1 MATIHVEVPEELIRA
16 AKLSG
21 KSASPEITK
30 ILALELFRE
39 KIISIG
45 KAAELS
51 GISIQEFMDFA
62 AKRDVPLHYELEDL
76 ENDQK
81 TADTLKL

>member
-1 MATIHVEVPEELIRA
+1 MATINVELPEELIRA

-21 KSASPEITK
+21 ESASQEITK

-51 GISIQEFMDFA
+51 RISIEEFMDFA
-62 AKRDVPLHYELEDL
+62 ARRDVPLHYELEDL

-81 TADTLKL
+81 LADTLKL

>member
-1 MATIHVEVPEELIRA
+1 MATISVEVPEELIRA

-21 KSASPEITK
+21 KSASQEITK

-39 KIISIG
+39 KVISVG

-51 GISIQEFMDFA
+51 GISIEEFMDFA

-81 TADTLKL
+81 LAETLKL